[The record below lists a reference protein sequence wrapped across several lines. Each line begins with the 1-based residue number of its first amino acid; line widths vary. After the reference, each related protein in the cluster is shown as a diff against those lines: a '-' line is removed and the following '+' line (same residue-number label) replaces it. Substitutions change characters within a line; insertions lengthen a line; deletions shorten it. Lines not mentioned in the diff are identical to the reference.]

1 MLKIGGIISLA
12 FALVAAASALRAA
25 RRTAAAVAVAF
36 QVVVLVGAYVA
47 AGRGSGSVH
56 LSPWL
61 YLLPIGVAITGC
73 AVIAPLLDSRR
84 ET

>member
-1 MLKIGGIISLA
+1 VLKIGGIISVVLA
-12 FALVAAASALRAA
+12 LAAAASALGGA
-25 RRTAAAVAVAF
+25 RRTAAVVAVAF
-36 QVVVLVGAYVA
+36 QVVVLVGAYLA

-61 YLLPIGVAITGC
+61 YLLPIAVAITGC
-73 AVIAPLLDSRR
+73 AVIAPLLDSR